1 MSKEDEAVYAML
13 TKVLE
18 YLQLAS
24 EQLMIHQAYAQDK
37 AVLSYKMLKTID
49 SAIKD
54 CKDVISQYQ
63 RKYMQ

>member
-1 MSKEDEAVYAML
+1 MSKDDEAVYAML

-37 AVLSYKMLKTID
+37 AVLTYKLLKTID
-49 SAIKD
+49 SSVKD
-54 CKDVISQYQ
+54 CKDVINEYQ
-63 RKYMQ
+63 RRYVK